1 MFVLSVFLEV
11 RRSTQLSCH
20 LQSITKCTRCLFN
33 EIINMVLLPLN
44 ILLNK
49 INRNIIYY
57 FKVMDSFSNEN
68 IATSNRNVLICYFT
82 ETELG
87 IVEVIYY
94 RFNIMYTTRHL
105 DFVKLHLTTRIIW
118 ALKILLYHSCLCNY

>member
-1 MFVLSVFLEV
+1 
-11 RRSTQLSCH
+11 
-20 LQSITKCTRCLFN
+20 
-33 EIINMVLLPLN
+33 MVLLPLN

-49 INRNIIYY
+49 INPNIIYY
-57 FKVMDSFSNEN
+57 LSNEN
-68 IATSNRNVLICYFT
+68 IAISNRNILICYFT
-82 ETELG
+82 ETELF